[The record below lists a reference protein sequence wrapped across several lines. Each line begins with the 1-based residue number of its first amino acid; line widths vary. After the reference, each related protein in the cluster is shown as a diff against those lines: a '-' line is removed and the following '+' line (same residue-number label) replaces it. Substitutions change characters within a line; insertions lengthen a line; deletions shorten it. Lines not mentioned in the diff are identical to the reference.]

1 MVDRADENA
10 GPTRPRPL
18 VITGDPELLD
28 DLLRLA
34 AAVGADVTASQD
46 AIGAQTAWAS
56 AAFVVVGSDCLA
68 ELARLRPPPRP
79 GVILVIGRGRPEP
92 PWPLAEAARAEHVV
106 VLPDAE
112 AWLVDRFADLAG
124 GEPTRARV
132 VAIVGGS
139 GGAGASVLAT
149 ALAVTARRRGL
160 DTLLIDGDPLGG
172 GVDLVLG
179 WERMQ
184 GLRWPEL
191 VDARG
196 RVNPPALIAALP
208 GQGSLAVLSFS
219 RTDLTGAPAPAMAAA
234 LDAGRRGRDLVVID
248 LPRWFDE
255 ASLMALT
262 AADRCYLVVPAEIR
276 ACAAAERIAA
286 VVGRHCPAIAVVVR
300 AVVPG
305 GIRPEEVAEALSL
318 PLAGVM
324 AEEPRLVRSWL
335 AGEPPARSGRGP
347 LAELCRD
354 LLMDLSPRHRAA
366 AR

>member
-1 MVDRADENA
+1 VERAEADRPRSAPGA
-10 GPTRPRPL
+10 SARPRPL
-18 VITGDPELLD
+18 VVTSDPELLD

-34 AAVGADVTASQD
+34 AAGSADVTVSRD
-46 AIGAQTAWAS
+46 AIGAQADWAA
-56 AAFVVVGSDCLA
+56 AAFVVVGADCLA
-68 ELARLRPPPRP
+68 PLARLRPPPRQ
-79 GVILVIGRGRPEP
+79 GVILVASRGRPEP
-92 PWPLAEAARAEHVV
+92 PWPLAEAIRAEHVV

-112 AWLVDRFADLAG
+112 AWLVDRFADHAA

-132 VAIVGGS
+132 AAVVGGS

-196 RVNPPALIAALP
+196 RVNPPALVAALP
-208 GQGSLAVLSFS
+208 GEGSLAVL
-219 RTDLTGAPAPAMAAA
+219 AAA
-234 LDAGRRGRDLVVID
+234 LDAGRRGRDLVIID

-276 ACAAAERIAA
+276 ACAAAERMAV
-286 VVGRHCPAIAVVVR
+286 VVGRHCPAMAIVVR
-300 AVVPG
+300 AVVPA
-305 GIRPEEVAEALSL
+305 GIRPQEVAEALGL

-324 AEEPRLVRSWL
+324 AQEPRLARSWQ
-335 AGEPPARSGRGP
+335 AGEPPARTGRGP
-347 LAELCRD
+347 LAELCRE
-354 LLMDLSPRHRAA
+354 LLTDLSPRRRAA